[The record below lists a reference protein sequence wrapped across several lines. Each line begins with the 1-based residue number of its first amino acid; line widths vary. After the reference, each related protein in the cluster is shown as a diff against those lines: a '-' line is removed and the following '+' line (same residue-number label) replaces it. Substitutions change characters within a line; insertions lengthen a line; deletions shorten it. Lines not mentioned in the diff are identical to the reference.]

1 MSQPFDARLREAVQL
16 ENAGRVADAIAAYER
31 LLTEWPALPE
41 SWFNLAVLRRR
52 AGQFDAAL
60 DAYRQALER
69 GVSQPEEAHLNR
81 GVIFADHLR
90 QDVDA
95 ERELAAALALN
106 PRYVPALF
114 NLANLQEDLGRR
126 EEALA
131 TYERLLAIEA
141 RHDEALARYASLR
154 GVTSA
159 GDPLIARLREA
170 IARTGVPAAGAASLG
185 FALGKLLDSCGA
197 HDEAF
202 DACAAANRASRASVA
217 GRAPLYDRAGQEAQ
231 FDALMAAFR
240 TRRIMSDS
248 LAATSG
254 QRAPRSV
261 FICGM
266 FRSGSTL
273 VEQVLARHPR
283 VTAGG
288 ELDLL
293 PRLTRAEL
301 APFPQSMAQITPQ
314 ALERIAAKYLDALA
328 RRFPGA
334 ELVTDKR
341 PDNFR
346 YIGLIKALFPDARII
361 HTTRDPL
368 DNCLSIFF
376 LHLDQRMGY
385 ALDLM
390 DTGHHS
396 VQYRRLMAHWKA
408 LYGDDILDFGY
419 EEFVRAPRPAIERLL
434 AFCNLDWDDA
444 CLSPEHGAGA
454 VKTASVWQVRRP
466 IHRDSSGRAAH
477 YARQLAPLAAW
488 LRGAGL

>member
-266 FRSGSTL
+266 FHTG
-273 VEQVLARHPR
+273 
-283 VTAGG
+283 
-288 ELDLL
+288 
-293 PRLTRAEL
+293 RA
-301 APFPQSMAQITPQ
+301 
-314 ALERIAAKYLDALA
+314 
-328 RRFPGA
+328 
-334 ELVTDKR
+334 
-341 PDNFR
+341 
-346 YIGLIKALFPDARII
+346 
-361 HTTRDPL
+361 
-368 DNCLSIFF
+368 
-376 LHLDQRMGY
+376 
-385 ALDLM
+385 
-390 DTGHHS
+390 
-396 VQYRRLMAHWKA
+396 
-408 LYGDDILDFGY
+408 
-419 EEFVRAPRPAIERLL
+419 
-434 AFCNLDWDDA
+434 
-444 CLSPEHGAGA
+444 GAGA
-454 VKTASVWQVRRP
+454 SSAG
-466 IHRDSSGRAAH
+466 DSGGRARFAAKAH
-477 YARQLAPLAAW
+477 PR
-488 LRGAGL
+488 